1 MLRTAVAILLSVI
14 ASAALAAAGPD
25 TDVIARVTGLQ
36 PDVKNG
42 VAKVSI
48 PRTDLAVTVDG
59 VGMSPFQGFTSW
71 TAFTGSGNKAVVM
84 GDMTLAEDEVSPAM
98 DAALGN
104 GLEVTALHNHFSF
117 DRPRIL
123 FMHVAGTGNTEQLA
137 TGVRKVFDAIKDARK
152 SPTPAESF
160 GGPAIPAENTIDPKH
175 LDAILGGTA
184 QAKDGM
190 AKFVFPKKT
199 KAHGMELGSEMG
211 VNTWAAFAGSPQ
223 AAVVDGDF
231 AMLESELQPVLR
243 ALRAAHINVVAIHTH
258 MTHEE
263 PRIMFLHFWGKG
275 AAEELARGI
284 KAARATQKKR
294 SRARSLGMW
303 MVALLFIVA
312 VFAYAVHPTAYSI
325 EARHL
330 FCVS

>member
-1 MLRTAVAILLSVI
+1 MLRITAAFVSSIIV
-14 ASAALAAAGPD
+14 SAALAAGPD

-42 VAKVSI
+42 VGKVSV
-48 PRTDLAVTVDG
+48 PRSDLAVTVDG
-59 VGMSPFQGFTSW
+59 VRMSPFQGFTSW
-71 TAFTGSGNKAVVM
+71 AAFTGSGAKAVVM

-98 DAALGN
+98 DAALGS

-123 FMHVAGTGNTEQLA
+123 FMHIAGTGNTETLA
-137 TGVRKVFDAIKDARK
+137 AGVRKVFDAIKGARNG
-152 SPTPAESF
+152 PVPAETF
-160 GGPAIPAENTIDPKH
+160 GGPAIPAENAIDPKP
-175 LDAILGGTA
+175 LETILGGTA

-190 AKFVFPKKT
+190 AKFVFPKT
-199 KAHGMELGSEMG
+199 TTAHGMAMGPEMG

-231 AMLESELQPVLR
+231 AMLESELQPVLK
-243 ALRAAHINVVAIHTH
+243 ALRAAHLNVVAIHTH

-284 KAARATQKKR
+284 KASRATQK
-294 SRARSLGMW
+294 
-303 MVALLFIVA
+303 
-312 VFAYAVHPTAYSI
+312 
-325 EARHL
+325 
-330 FCVS
+330 

>member
-1 MLRTAVAILLSVI
+1 MLRMAIVALSSVLFARASFAV
-14 ASAALAAAGPD
+14 GPD
-25 TDVIARVTGLQ
+25 TDTIAKLTGLQ
-36 PDVKNG
+36 PEVKNG
-42 VAKVSI
+42 VAKVSV

-59 VGMSPFQGFTSW
+59 VKMQPFQGFTSW
-71 TAFTGSGNKAVVM
+71 AAFTGSGAKAVVM

-104 GLEVTALHNHFSF
+104 GLEITALHNHFSF

-123 FMHVAGTGNTEQLA
+123 FMHVGGMGSTDKLAG
-137 TGVRKVFDAIKDARK
+137 GVRKVLDAIKDARK
-152 SPTPAESF
+152 NPTPGDSF
-160 GGPAIPAENTIDPKH
+160 GGPAIPAENTIDAQP
-175 LDAILGGTA
+175 LEAILGGTA

-190 AKFVFPKKT
+190 VKFVFAKRT
-199 KAHGMELGSEMG
+199 KAHGLELGPEMG

-231 AMLESELQPVLR
+231 AMLEGELQPVLR

-275 AAEELARGI
+275 SAEELARGI
-284 KAARATQKKR
+284 KAARATQK
-294 SRARSLGMW
+294 
-303 MVALLFIVA
+303 
-312 VFAYAVHPTAYSI
+312 
-325 EARHL
+325 
-330 FCVS
+330 